1 MQTRLQT
8 PTTTRKMRKRALR
21 TRNEIFF
28 RVLTDKR
35 TLIDLLAP
43 LGILPFQ
50 TTIYEAQHP
59 EHWRGCTIIGF
70 LRSFSREAM
79 WALRKS
85 RVVVLPIGHRSRYVH
100 PLAGSVGSQGGSGGS
115 FNSGTGGQA
124 DDGRVIVLTYKT
136 KQDPKAADAIGHRS
150 RFIAPDGRI
159 IEQADRFMVMEPGKA
174 GNILTVDTDGTP
186 CWRPS

>member
-1 MQTRLQT
+1 MKTRLQT

-43 LGILPFQ
+43 LGVLPFQ
-50 TTIYEAQHP
+50 TTICAAHHP
-59 EHWRGCTIIGF
+59 EHWRGCTMIGF

-79 WALRKS
+79 WALRKA

-100 PLAGSVGSQGGSGGS
+100 PLGGSVGSRGGSGGS
-115 FNSGTGGQA
+115 ADSGDGGRGEDGRVVVLAYKARRDLKTGGQRTILLRGK
-124 DDGRVIVLTYKT
+124 DDLVR
-136 KQDPKAADAIGHRS
+136 
-150 RFIAPDGRI
+150 
-159 IEQADRFMVMEPGKA
+159 EQPDRFTAMEPGKV
-174 GNILTVDTDGTP
+174 GDILTVDGDGNAY
-186 CWRPS
+186 WQPS